1 MKDGELPEDLPQI
14 DLVSE
19 QDMPIAS
26 VLNKAGLVKNAAMA
40 RDLLGSGGVRVDGK
54 VVDRDFV
61 FELGATH
68 VCQAGKKSFAR
79 VSLKS
84 G

>member
-1 MKDGELPEDLPQI
+1 
-14 DLVSE
+14 
-19 QDMPIAS
+19 
-26 VLNKAGLVKNAAMA
+26 MA
-40 RDLLGSGGVRVDGK
+40 RDLLGSGGVRVDGQ

-79 VSLKS
+79 VALKS

>member
-1 MKDGELPEDLPQI
+1 MASYQRTYTQI

-40 RDLLGSGGVRVDGK
+40 RSARLWR
-54 VVDRDFV
+54 
-61 FELGATH
+61 GA
-68 VCQAGKKSFAR
+68 C
-79 VSLKS
+79 
-84 G
+84 